1 MDELAGV
8 FGELRWSRHDI
19 QSQRNRRCCAGGW
32 PGLSDNSGD
41 SRGTVRHYN
50 VPRRLLRVG
59 LEQLELVL
67 RFMRCRCRR
76 AHTKRGSAA
85 DEWRAT
91 LWAHLRVLLVY
102 RAVLSHRLCS
112 DSMDVVA
119 DLLEPLLRY
128 DKLPTQRL
136 ESPLFSVWLLAQAF
150 RQSWG
155 CE

>member
-41 SRGTVRHYN
+41 SRGTVRYCN

-67 RFMRCRCRR
+67 RFMRSRCRR

-91 LWAHLRVLLVY
+91 LWAHLRVLPVF
-102 RAVLSHRLCS
+102 RAVLPHRLCS
-112 DSMDVVA
+112 DRMDVVA

-128 DKLPTQRL
+128 DTSSTPTTRISSVQRVVV
-136 ESPLFSVWLLAQAF
+136 SSSVPAAL
-150 RQSWG
+150 G
-155 CE
+155 M

>member
-8 FGELRWSRHDI
+8 FGKLRWSRHDI
-19 QSQRNRRCCAGGW
+19 QSQRNCRCGAGGW
-32 PGLSDNSGD
+32 PGLSVYTGD
-41 SRGTVRHYN
+41 GRGILRYCN

-91 LWAHLRVLLVY
+91 LWAHLRVLPVY

-128 DKLPTQRL
+128 DKLPPQRL